1 MTKDMITYRMLLR
14 GNGKNKKIKKFL
26 TKVERFDKIS
36 KSLAINNDSVWRGVR
51 VV

>member
-1 MTKDMITYRMLLR
+1 MKDMIIYQMLLR
-14 GNGKNKKIKKFL
+14 GDGKNKKTKKFL
-26 TKVERFDKIS
+26 TKVEKNDKIL